1 MFKSVVTVFV
11 CNDRD
16 NNYGKEYFK
25 AFDQKPH
32 KISSIAYDLI
42 GLLSSLQ
49 SNNKDI
55 TIVNIA
61 NNNGFLGTNGLF
73 RFKKDGNNRR
83 LLLGISS
90 PKILIFKIL
99 SIINGHLLDK
109 AYPQIVYLQL
119 LNLKPTKAHE
129 VITFSF

>member
-1 MFKSVVTVFV
+1 
-11 CNDRD
+11 
-16 NNYGKEYFK
+16 
-25 AFDQKPH
+25 
-32 KISSIAYDLI
+32 
-42 GLLSSLQ
+42 
-49 SNNKDI
+49 
-55 TIVNIA
+55 
-61 NNNGFLGTNGLF
+61 
-73 RFKKDGNNRR
+73 
-83 LLLGISS
+83 LLGISS